1 MSDTIRKRAY
11 LGLLFVGMAWA
22 IGPVTIRLLRN
33 DYDVYTLALAR
44 YIAAVIPLIIYS
56 MIFHRDGLKTALKLS
71 KNLLPLA
78 VMNILMLLTWT
89 FACYVTPAVTAQL
102 IVKIS
107 VIFVVMLSFV
117 LFHEERRVIRDP
129 GYLLGTLVSF
139 VGLTIVLTGGTFS
152 LALAVSASSLLL
164 ILTALIWAGYAV
176 WMKHLVTNIHPVPL
190 VTVLAFY
197 TTIGLAIT
205 AAAMGDITTLVPTDF
220 RIGLIAFISGFVPIA
235 MAHPVYHFAQKHL
248 GSAVCSSWTLL
259 NPLFTFLASL
269 ALLPNERLGAIE
281 LLGGCVLLSGTL
293 CVTISSNRAHKSD
306 DSASEASVQNLSPAP
321 AKSNT

>member
-1 MSDTIRKRAY
+1 MSDSIRKRAY

-44 YIAAVIPLIIYS
+44 YVAAVIPLLIYS
-56 MIFHRDGLKTALKLS
+56 LVYHRPGLKAALKLS
-71 KNLLPLA
+71 RNLLPLA
-78 VMNILMLLTWT
+78 VMNILMLITWT
-89 FACYVTPAVTAQL
+89 FACYGTPAVTAQL

-107 VIFVVMLSFV
+107 VIFVVLLSFL

-129 GYLLGTLVSF
+129 GYLLGTAVSF
-139 VGLTIVLTGGTFS
+139 VGLTIVLTGGTFT
-152 LALAVSASSLLL
+152 LALAVSGSSMLL

-190 VTVLAFY
+190 VTVLAVY
-197 TTIGLAIT
+197 TTIGLTIT
-205 AAAMGDITTLVPTDF
+205 AAVMGDITTLIPSDS
-220 RIGLIAFISGFVPIA
+220 RIALIAFISGFVPIA

-259 NPLFTFLASL
+259 NPFFTFLASL
-269 ALLPNERLGAIE
+269 VLLPNERLGAIG
-281 LLGGCVLLSGTL
+281 LLGGCILLSGTL
-293 CVTISSNRAHKSD
+293 CVTLSSNRAHKSD
-306 DSASEASVQNLSPAP
+306 NSAPDASVQHLSPAP
-321 AKSNT
+321 VKSNP